1 VTRHGDRPRVGIS
14 SCLLGDEVRYDG
26 GHKLEAV
33 VVSELGRVVEWISV
47 CPEVEI
53 GMGVPREP
61 IQLRRLQDGGHVRL
75 VGVRSGADWTERMR
89 AWSMERVRELQAMGL
104 CGYVLK
110 ARSPSC
116 GPRDV
121 PIDVGGSDD
130 RMDSG
135 RGRFADVLVELMPGL
150 PIGDEEHLRDTAVR
164 DGFLAQVISYA
175 GLRPRPQAPG
185 GRSAG

>member
-1 VTRHGDRPRVGIS
+1 VTGHGDRPRVGIS
-14 SCLLGDEVRYDG
+14 RCLLGDEVRYDG

-33 VVSELGRVVEWISV
+33 VVSELGRVVEWIAV

-61 IQLRRLQDGGHVRL
+61 IQLWRMPDGDHVRL
-75 VGVRSGADWTERMR
+75 LGVRSGADWTERMR
-89 AWSMERVRELQAMGL
+89 AWSMEHVRELRPMGL

-121 PIDVGGSDD
+121 PIHVGGSDD
-130 RMDSG
+130 RVDSG
-135 RGRFADVLVELMPGL
+135 RGRFADVLVELIPGL
-150 PIGDEEHLRDTAVR
+150 PIEDEEQLRDAGVR
-164 DGFLAQVISYA
+164 ERFLEHVRSYA
-175 GLRPRPQAPG
+175 GLRAQASGPR
-185 GRSAG
+185 R